1 MKTAVLLASLGG
13 AAFLSTVIATSP
25 VLTAQSTPAPAPV
38 PVQAMVTAE
47 QREALMRD
55 GQLVYGRD
63 CAECHADGG
72 IGGPFAGKTVL
83 NDKDRVI
90 TRILLGATDGSMEA
104 FGPTLSDRDVAAV
117 ATFIRNT
124 WDNTFGPVVEADVK
138 RIRAALP
145 KKG

>member
-1 MKTAVLLASLGG
+1 MKTSVLLASLGG
-13 AAFLSTVIATSP
+13 AAFSFIVITGSP
-25 VLTAQSTPAPAPV
+25 VLTAHSQTPAPAAAPAV
-38 PVQAMVTAE
+38 VTAE

-63 CAECHADGG
+63 CAECHGDGG
-72 IGGPFAGKTVL
+72 IGGPFAGKPAL
-83 NDKDRVI
+83 SDKDRVI

-104 FGPTLSDRDVAAV
+104 FGPSLSDRDVAAV

-124 WDNTFGPVVEADVK
+124 WDNTFGPVAEADVK
-138 RIRAALP
+138 RVRAALP